1 MTLIGGCEMA
11 DENEQWA
18 PQPYSYEELISF
30 DRLKRAVTSRV
41 LDRAEDMMGDEFPLS
56 PERVNK
62 LISDEWKR
70 AKEAVRSSPAAREA
84 FRKYLEGM
92 VSNHLDSLMRADKD
106 ELGAMGVAEKS
117 L

>member
-1 MTLIGGCEMA
+1 MIE
-11 DENEQWA
+11 DNEKDNEQLIS
-18 PQPYSYEELISF
+18 QPYSFEELLSF

-41 LDRAEDMMGDEFPLS
+41 LDRAEAVMGEEFPLS

-62 LISDEWKR
+62 LISEEWKR

-92 VSNHLDSLMRADKD
+92 VSNHLDSLMRSDKD